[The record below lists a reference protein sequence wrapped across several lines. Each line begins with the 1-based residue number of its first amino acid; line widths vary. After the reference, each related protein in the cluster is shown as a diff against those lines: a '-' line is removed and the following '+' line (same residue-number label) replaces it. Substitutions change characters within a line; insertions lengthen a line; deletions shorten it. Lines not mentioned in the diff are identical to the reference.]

1 MATINYTVFPGDLTE
16 AGVETFSPQDLSVN
30 QSFNINSSY
39 DQEKHVVEL
48 HISDITQTH
57 LFENR
62 NYRGVQMLLNSVN
75 GSNVYLDPIED
86 IKSTGYEYG
95 DVFTTYNFLERL
107 SPTFYISSISPDRT
121 EVGVAPLSARET
133 YEDTLEVLREL
144 LGNDSYFDGIRL
156 NFGKNDLFIGLNV
169 GEYNG
174 EMVIK
179 LYEPLPDSYVLKD
192 TFTFDKIISDSVS
205 YFVVGEVQPEKVVFP
220 SLRGPNFNLVEEV
233 NTQSTEFM
241 SFEDLYNY
249 PVSRNYY
256 EVSTFLSQSGV
267 EVNIDYSEYE
277 NFINFSSAE
286 ERLINFKYKLELL
299 ENYEHSSSID
309 LHNKLHFD
317 NLITDIT
324 SRFDGYERFLYYQSG
339 SKSWP
344 KSNVTKPYEVE
355 TVFSSSQWFN
365 QEIESASLYDENNSS
380 RLRYTLPEFIREDQ
394 NNSSHLL
401 FLDMIG
407 QHFDQLWVSA
417 KGLSKR
423 YDTDNRL
430 DRGVSKEL
438 VGDLL
443 KSFGTK
449 LYSSNFSSKNL
460 AATLQGEFYQ
470 SGSEKI
476 NTFVTASNEPTPDK
490 DIIQETY
497 KRLYHNLP
505 YLTKT
510 KGTLRGL
517 KSLITTFGVPA
528 GYGLNTGSIYIQE
541 YGGEIQNEEFYSGYT
556 FPISSDLEKIKIS
569 NTGSYIGRTLSPYVS
584 IRKVEDVISQDI
596 HVIDVG
602 ISPTDESNRFIEENI
617 KTFYTEPSAYSI
629 PDEGLDAYV
638 MGSGFNVDEHIG
650 DPGEGKGDKYKSLQN
665 LNKIV
670 THGLDRYNLYSVIRL
685 MKFFDLQLFKM
696 IKDFVPGRVNVSTGI
711 LIKPHL
717 LDRSKI
723 TLPPPVVTQHEYT
736 GSIDMYEVEGTE
748 GNVIPSEE
756 STTHTITLSSK
767 IGSISKAIDD
777 QSPLYNGE
785 LGGTELVLLDGNLN
799 RDNFYKKS
807 AIPDIKYN
815 VKIKESSNELP
826 QPPLVEES
834 PNVSQ
839 GQLEVHYNQY
849 FVFTGGSYDF
859 YLTAKA
865 FNIHK
870 IDATGVDRSKNIKHA
885 TTYTIAGK
893 TFVVDTIIEYKDYFY
908 IDIVDIPDLTSGQK
922 VSTGLKGVLL
932 DPFIIDGFYNSDYN
946 VTLNNSEKDRISN
959 KFYKVDRTKD
969 INPQNL
975 ESILAGSA
983 TYANIQDSNYASKAF
998 TNIRYEGSRLQGQ
1011 ELNKYN
1017 QGDISIG
1024 KKPVVELMSHYV
1036 AYVESAETVDPLV
1049 ANKTQYSA
1057 KYLFDSEETVI
1068 DTSVTPDAYLFLTH
1082 NFPEKSTV
1090 SVQVEDPLFQEENN
1104 YYLNSNRKVFKSGKR
1119 VEYIGGTETVR
1130 NVFTSSIDFPAE
1142 GNVSDYEAKRI
1153 TKGIQL
1159 FTDSG
1164 IPESTTIKWKDLE
1177 YEGDGHTWDPSTNP
1191 MRYRF
1196 IEDSN
1201 AQVTFIVEGVLEV
1214 LFEGPLANAEVEVQI
1229 VLGNTDVIES
1239 KTVTLEYLGGSS
1251 GGSGGGL
1258 GPGGGFGGTGLNQ
1271 YEDVEFDLQS
1281 DYRFFA
1287 ASDEVSVKILT
1298 PAGYKLQLQEGATLT
1313 VLQSPKHNIQLSSSG
1328 SWQYGSD
1335 AGLEEDTIIA
1345 TPRLMSVYGDRIQST
1360 NQGST
1365 MPPATLPYTVEVGDE
1380 FRFQGSEKYVL
1391 VVIDVSPHPLN
1402 KRIIVTF
1409 NREIPSN
1416 LRSIY
1421 DITKHTHRRYVD
1433 DSSSI
1438 ILNQSKNPG
1447 ITSPIYVSPEYV
1459 TPELK
1464 GRAGEVVKDL
1474 KSKNLI

>member
-1 MATINYTVFPGDLTE
+1 MATINYTVFPGNLTE
-16 AGVETFSPQDLSVN
+16 AGVETFSTQDLSVVD
-30 QSFNINSSY
+30 SFNINSSY
-39 DQEKHVVEL
+39 DQEKHIVEL

-86 IKSTGYEYG
+86 IKVNGYEYG
-95 DVFTTYNFLERL
+95 DVFVSYNFLERL
-107 SPTFYISSISPDRT
+107 SNTFFISSISPDRT
-121 EVGVAPLSARET
+121 EVGVTPLSTEESYEET
-133 YEDTLEVLREL
+133 LVMLRDI
-144 LGNDSYFDGIRL
+144 LGNDSYFDEIRL
-156 NFGKNDLFIGLNV
+156 NFGGNDLFIGLNV
-169 GEYNG
+169 GEYNN

-205 YFVVGEVQPEKVVFP
+205 YFVSGEVQPEKVTFP

-241 SFEDLYNY
+241 SFEDLYKY

-299 ENYEHSSSID
+299 ENYEYSSSID
-309 LHNKLHFD
+309 SHNKLHFD

-344 KSNVTKPYEVE
+344 KTNSTKPYEVE
-355 TVFSSSQWFN
+355 TVFSSSQWYN
-365 QEIESASLYDENNSS
+365 EQIESASLYDENNSN

-423 YDTDNRL
+423 YDADNRL
-430 DRGVSKEL
+430 DKGVSKEI

-470 SGSEKI
+470 SGSEVI

-490 DIIQETY
+490 DIVQETY

-517 KSLITTFGVPA
+517 QSLISTFGVPA
-528 GYGLNTGSIYIQE
+528 QYGLNTGSIYIQE
-541 YGGEIQNEEFYSGYT
+541 YGGEIQNDDFYSGYT
-556 FPISSDLEKIKIS
+556 FPIPSDLEKIKID
-569 NTGSYIGRTLSPYVS
+569 NTGSYIGKTLSPYTS

-602 ISPTDESNRFIEENI
+602 LSPTDESNRYIEENV
-617 KTFYTEPSAYSI
+617 KTFYTDPSAYAI

-638 MGSGFNVDEHIG
+638 LGDGFNVDEYVG
-650 DPGEGKGDKYKSLQN
+650 DPREGSGNKYKSLQN
-665 LNKIV
+665 LNKII

-717 LDRSKI
+717 LDRSRI
-723 TLPPPVVTQHEYT
+723 HLGPPVVTQHEYS
-736 GSIDMYEVEGTE
+736 GSVDIVEVEGTE
-748 GNVIPSEE
+748 GNVIPFEE
-756 STTHTITLSSK
+756 STTHTIVQSNKT
-767 IGSISKAIDD
+767 GSISKVIDD

-785 LGGTELVLLDGNLN
+785 LGGTELVLSDGNLN
-799 RDNFYKKS
+799 SDNHYKKS
-807 AIPDIKYN
+807 SIPDIKYN
-815 VKIKESSNELP
+815 VTRDDSGGLSQID
-826 QPPLVEES
+826 PPLIGTPTS
-834 PNVSQ
+834 LPI
-839 GQLEVHYNQY
+839 GGLEVVYAM
-849 FVFTGGSYDF
+849 TLGSGF
-859 YLTAKA
+859 FASVTWTAMNLT
-865 FNIHK
+865 IHK
-870 IDATGVDRSKNIKHA
+870 IDATGVDRSKNIVNA
-885 TTYTIAGK
+885 TKITIAGR
-893 TFVVDTIIEYKDYFY
+893 TFTVSNIIEYSNYFF
-908 IDIVDIPDLTSGQK
+908 IDIIDKPGTSGQR

-932 DPFIIDGFYNSDYN
+932 DPFIVEGFYNSDYN
-946 VTLNNSEKDRISN
+946 VTLNNSEEDRISN
-959 KFYKVDRTKD
+959 KFYKVDRTRD

-998 TNIRYEGSRLQGQ
+998 TNVRYGGIKLQGQ
-1011 ELNKYN
+1011 ELNEYT
-1017 QGDISIG
+1017 QGDVSIG
-1024 KKPVVELMSHYV
+1024 KTPVIELMSHYV
-1036 AYVESAETVDPLV
+1036 AYVESALTLDPLV

-1057 KYLFDSEETVI
+1057 KYLFDAEETVI

-1090 SVQVEDPLFQEENN
+1090 SVQVEDPLFGEENN

-1119 VEYIGGTETVR
+1119 AEYLGGTETVR
-1130 NVFTSSIDFPAE
+1130 NVFTSSVDFPAE
-1142 GNVSDYEAKRI
+1142 GNVSNYEGQR
-1153 TKGIQL
+1153 TSDFNQL
-1159 FTDSG
+1159 FQDTGGTATFD
-1164 IPESTTIKWKDLE
+1164 DFN
-1177 YEGDGHTWDPSTNP
+1177 YEGDGHTWEQTTVTKYKFS
-1191 MRYRF
+1191 
-1196 IEDSN
+1196 EDSR
-1201 AQVTFIVEGVLEV
+1201 AQVKFIVEGSLSIQLGPTQDAEV
-1214 LFEGPLANAEVEVQI
+1214 LVQV
-1229 VLGNTDVIES
+1229 VLGTSDVIEE
-1239 KTVTLEYLGGSS
+1239 KTINIPINSTGLGGQWD
-1251 GGSGGGL
+1251 
-1258 GPGGGFGGTGLNQ
+1258 TV
-1271 YEDVEFDLQS
+1271 DFDLDS

-1287 ASDEVSVKILT
+1287 ANDKVSIKISSPT
-1298 PAGYKLQLQEGATLT
+1298 GHKSQLLSGATFT
-1313 VLQSPKHNIQLSSSG
+1313 AVQTPKHNIKIDSSVL
-1328 SWQYGSD
+1328 WQYGSVYSLGD
-1335 AGLEEDTIIA
+1335 DTIIA
-1345 TPRLMSVYGDRIQST
+1345 SSLLMSVYGDRIQSL

-1365 MPPATLPYTVEVGDE
+1365 MPLTTLPYTVEVGDE
-1380 FRFQGSEKYVL
+1380 FRFNGSEKYVL
-1391 VVIDVSPHPLN
+1391 VVVDVSKHPLN
-1402 KRIIVTF
+1402 GRIVVTF

-1416 LRSIY
+1416 LQYIY
-1421 DITKHTHRRYVD
+1421 DITKYTHRRYVD

-1447 ITSPIYVSPEYV
+1447 VTSPIYVSPKYI
-1459 TPELK
+1459 TPQLK

>member
-16 AGVETFSPQDLSVN
+16 AGVETFSTQDLSVN
-30 QSFNINSSY
+30 ESFNINSSY

-86 IKSTGYEYG
+86 IKSNGYEYG

-107 SPTFYISSISPDRT
+107 SNTFYISSISPDRT
-121 EVGVAPLSARET
+121 EVGVTPLVVDES
-133 YEDTLEVLREL
+133 YEDTLEVLEDIL
-144 LGNDSYFDGIRL
+144 SNDSYFDEIRL

-205 YFVVGEVQPEKVVFP
+205 YFVVGEVQPEKVVLP

-344 KSNVTKPYEVE
+344 KSNDTKPYEVE

-365 QEIESASLYDENNSS
+365 QEIESASLYDEDNSS

-470 SGSEKI
+470 SGSEEI

-490 DIIQETY
+490 DIVQETY

-569 NTGSYIGRTLSPYVS
+569 NTGSYIGKTLSPYTS

-617 KTFYTEPSAYSI
+617 KTFYTEPSAYAI

-736 GSIDMYEVEGTE
+736 GSIDMLEVEGTE

-756 STTHTITLSSK
+756 STTHTITLSNK
-767 IGSISKAIDD
+767 TGSISKVIDD

-785 LGGTELVLLDGNLN
+785 LGGTELVLSDGNLN
-799 RDNFYKKS
+799 RDNSYKKS
-807 AIPDIKYN
+807 AVPDIKYN
-815 VKIKESSNELP
+815 ISKTIPSTVSPVPDPNSPSGPSDPPPPND
-826 QPPLVEES
+826 PLVVQEGGLDVRYDLVQS
-834 PNVSQ
+834 AFGP
-839 GQLEVHYNQY
+839 QL
-849 FVFTGGSYDF
+849 TR
-859 YLTAKA
+859 TAR
-865 FNIHK
+865 FLNIHK
-870 IDATGVDRSKNIKHA
+870 IDADGVDRTENIKHA
-885 TTYTIAGK
+885 TKITVAGRN
-893 TFVVDTIIEYKDYFY
+893 FIISDIIEYSYFFF
-908 IDIVDIPDLTSGQK
+908 IDIVDVPNLSSGQT
-922 VSTGLKGVLL
+922 VPVGLKGVLL
-932 DPFIIDGFYNSDYN
+932 DPFIVDGFYNSDYN

-998 TNIRYEGSRLQGQ
+998 TGIRYEGSKLQGQ

-1090 SVQVEDPLFQEENN
+1090 SVQVEDPLFNEANN
-1104 YYLNSNRKVFKSGKR
+1104 YYLNSDRVVFKSGKR
-1119 VEYIGGTETVR
+1119 AEYIGGTETTLG
-1130 NVFTSSIDFPAE
+1130 NFIFPTVFDAA
-1142 GNVSDYEAKRI
+1142 GVVSDY
-1153 TKGIQL
+1153 QL
-1159 FTDSG
+1159 YAT
-1164 IPESTTIKWKDLE
+1164 
-1177 YEGDGHTWDPSTNP
+1177 STNLQTDINFFGTDLVFETVDVVGDSSA
-1191 MRYRF
+1191 MTYDNSTGTYTF
-1196 IEDSN
+1196 NEDTN
-1201 AQVTFIVEGVLEV
+1201 AQVQFTVRGIIDNNSSSPSPDTITLE
-1214 LFEGPLANAEVEVQI
+1214 LI
-1229 VLGNTDVIES
+1229 LGNTVIE
-1239 KTVTLEYLGGSS
+1239 TVSIEVADGDEKEISLTSSFRKFAENDEIKIKLYADHPTIRLLTGATFEARQSPVSRVEIAEGAMWQRFPSS
-1251 GGSGGGL
+1251 GTTNQL
-1258 GPGGGFGGTGLNQ
+1258 KATGKLMTV
-1271 YEDVEFDLQS
+1271 YE
-1281 DYRFFA
+1281 
-1287 ASDEVSVKILT
+1287 K
-1298 PAGYKLQLQEGATLT
+1298 
-1313 VLQSPKHNIQLSSSG
+1313 
-1328 SWQYGSD
+1328 
-1335 AGLEEDTIIA
+1335 
-1345 TPRLMSVYGDRIQST
+1345 RIQAV

-1365 MPPATLPYTVEVGDE
+1365 MPLATLRYSAEIGDE
-1380 FRFQGSEKYVL
+1380 FRFLGSEEFTFIVVGISEHL
-1391 VVIDVSPHPLN
+1391 SRVVIE
-1402 KRIIVTF
+1402 F
-1409 NREIPSN
+1409 NREIPDTIN
-1416 LRSIY
+1416 IGRF
-1421 DITKHTHRRYVD
+1421 THRRYVD

-1438 ILNQSKNPG
+1438 ILNQTKNPG
-1447 ITSPIYVSPEYV
+1447 ITSPIYVSPEYI
-1459 TPELK
+1459 TPELR
-1464 GRAGEVVKDL
+1464 GRAGEIVKDL

>member
-16 AGVETFSPQDLSVN
+16 AGVETFSTQDLSVN
-30 QSFNINSSY
+30 ESFNINSSY
-39 DQEKHVVEL
+39 DQEKHIVEL

-86 IKSTGYEYG
+86 IKVNGYEYG

-107 SPTFYISSISPDRT
+107 SNTFYISSISPDRT
-121 EVGVAPLSARET
+121 EVGVTPLSTEET
-133 YEDTLEVLREL
+133 YQDTLEVLREL

-169 GEYNG
+169 GEYNN

-179 LYEPLPDSYVLKD
+179 LYEPLPDTYVLKD
-192 TFTFDKIISDSVS
+192 RFTFDKIISDSVS
-205 YFVVGEVQPEKVVFP
+205 YFVVGEVQPEKVTFP
-220 SLRGPNFNLVEEV
+220 SLRGPNFNLVEET

-267 EVNIDYSEYE
+267 EVNIDYLEYE

-309 LHNKLHFD
+309 SHNKIHFD

-344 KSNVTKPYEVE
+344 KTNDTKPYEVE
-355 TVFSSSQWFN
+355 TVFSSSQWYN
-365 QEIESASLYDENNSS
+365 QEIESASLYDENNSN

-423 YDTDNRL
+423 YDADNRL
-430 DRGVSKEL
+430 DKGVSKEI

-470 SGSEKI
+470 SGSEEI
-476 NTFVTASNEPTPDK
+476 NHFITASNEPTPDK
-490 DIIQETY
+490 DIVQETY

-528 GYGLNTGSIYIQE
+528 EYGLNTGSIYIQE
-541 YGGEIQNEEFYSGYT
+541 YGGEIQNDEFYSGYT
-556 FPISSDLEKIKIS
+556 YPISSDLDKIKID
-569 NTGSYIGRTLSPYVS
+569 NTGSYIGKTLSPHTS
-584 IRKVEDVISQDI
+584 IRKVKDVISQDI

-602 ISPTDESNRFIEENI
+602 ISPTDESNRYIEENV
-617 KTFYTEPSAYSI
+617 KTFYTEPSAYAI
-629 PDEGLDAYV
+629 PDEGLSAYV

-650 DPGEGKGDKYKSLQN
+650 DPREGTGNKYKSLQN

-696 IKDFVPGRVNVSTGI
+696 IKDFVPGRVNISTGI
-711 LIKPHL
+711 LIKPHV

-723 TLPPPVVTQHEYT
+723 HLPHPIVTQHEYSS
-736 GSIDMYEVEGTE
+736 SIDMVEVEGTE
-748 GNVIPSEE
+748 GNVIPFEE
-756 STTHTITLSSK
+756 STTHTITLSNK
-767 IGSISKAIDD
+767 TGSISKVIDD
-777 QSPLYNGE
+777 QSPLLNGE
-785 LGGTELVLLDGNLN
+785 LGGTELVLSDGNLN
-799 RDNFYKKS
+799 RDNYYKKS
-807 AIPDIKYN
+807 SIPDIRYN
-815 VKIKESSNELP
+815 VTKDFLSDVSNINP
-826 QPPLVEES
+826 GGAVGVDPPPVDDPLVVPE
-834 PNVSQ
+834 
-839 GQLEVHYNQY
+839 GGLEVTYQ
-849 FVFTGGSYDF
+849 VVDTLPPSR
-859 YLTAKA
+859 TALHL
-865 FNIHK
+865 NIHK
-870 IDATGVDRSKNIKHA
+870 IDANGVDRSDNIKYA
-885 TTYTIAGK
+885 TKITVAGREF
-893 TFVVDTIIEYKDYFY
+893 TVEDIIEYPYYFF
-908 IDIVDIPDLTSGQK
+908 IDV
-922 VSTGLKGVLL
+922 VNVTGLSNGQTVPVGLRGILL
-932 DPFIIDGFYNSDYN
+932 DPFVVDKFYNSDYN

-959 KFYKVDRTKD
+959 KFHKVDRTKD
-969 INPQNL
+969 ILPQNL

-983 TYANIQDSNYASKAF
+983 TYANIQDSNYASKAY
-998 TNIRYEGSRLQGQ
+998 TGIRYDGSRLVGQ
-1011 ELNKYN
+1011 ELNEYTP
-1017 QGDISIG
+1017 GDTSIG
-1024 KKPVVELMSHYV
+1024 KKPVIELMSHYV
-1036 AYVESAETVDPLV
+1036 GYVESAETLDPLV

-1068 DTSVTPDAYLFLTH
+1068 DTAVTPDAYLFLTH

-1090 SVQVEDPLFQEENN
+1090 RVQVEDPLFNETNN
-1104 YYLNSNRKVFKSGKR
+1104 YYLNSDRKVFKSGKR
-1119 VEYIGGTETVR
+1119 AEYIGGTETTLG
-1130 NVFTSSIDFPAE
+1130 NFTSSVYYPAA
-1142 GNVSDYEAKRI
+1142 GNVSDYTLYA
-1153 TKGIQL
+1153 T
-1159 FTDSG
+1159 
-1164 IPESTTIKWKDLE
+1164 STTLQQDVANLGTDLVFGTVDV
-1177 YEGDGHTWDPSTNP
+1177 EGDSSAMSYNSTTGVYTFN
-1191 MRYRF
+1191 
-1196 IEDSN
+1196 EDTN
-1201 AQVTFIVEGVLEV
+1201 ANVQFIVRG
-1214 LFEGPLANAEVEVQI
+1214 I
-1229 VLGNTDVIES
+1229 VDNNSSSPSPD
-1239 KTVTLEYLGGSS
+1239 TVTLELLLGTTVIETISI
-1251 GGSGGGL
+1251 
-1258 GPGGGFGGTGLNQ
+1258 
-1271 YEDVEFDLQS
+1271 EVAD
-1281 DYRFFA
+1281 
-1287 ASDEVSVKILT
+1287 SDEKEISLISSFRNFANTDEIKI
-1298 PAGYKLQLQEGATLT
+1298 KLYAEHPTIQLLPGATLEAR
-1313 VLQSPKHNIQLSSSG
+1313 QSPSAQIRVSSEGLWFPHTALNQLK
-1328 SWQYGSD
+1328 
-1335 AGLEEDTIIA
+1335 A
-1345 TPRLMSVYGDRIQST
+1345 TAQLMTVYGTRIQAT
-1360 NQGST
+1360 NNGST
-1365 MPPATLPYTVEVGDE
+1365 MPPATLPYTVEIGDE
-1380 FRFQGSEKYVL
+1380 FRFNGDEQYTLL
-1391 VVIDVSPHPLN
+1391 VVGTSTHNSRVVVEFD
-1402 KRIIVTF
+1402 KD
-1409 NREIPSN
+1409 IPSFFN
-1416 LRSIY
+1416 LNEF
-1421 DITKHTHRRYVD
+1421 THRRYVD

-1438 ILNQSKNPG
+1438 ILNQAKNPG
-1447 ITSPIYVSPEYV
+1447 ITSPIYVSPKYI

>member
-16 AGVETFSPQDLSVN
+16 AGVETFSTQDLSVN
-30 QSFNINSSY
+30 ESFNINSSY
-39 DQEKHVVEL
+39 DQERHIVEL

-86 IKSTGYEYG
+86 IKVNGYEYG

-107 SPTFYISSISPDRT
+107 SNTFYISSISPDRT
-121 EVGVAPLSARET
+121 EVGVTPLSTKET
-133 YEDTLEVLREL
+133 YQDTLEVLREL

-169 GEYNG
+169 GEYNN

-179 LYEPLPDSYVLKD
+179 LYEPLPDTYVLKD
-192 TFTFDKIISDSVS
+192 RFTFDKIISDSVS
-205 YFVVGEVQPEKVVFP
+205 YFVVGEVQPEKVTFP
-220 SLRGPNFNLVEEV
+220 SLRGPNFNLVEET

-267 EVNIDYSEYE
+267 EVNIDYLEYE

-309 LHNKLHFD
+309 SHNKIHFD

-344 KSNVTKPYEVE
+344 KTNDTKPYEVE
-355 TVFSSSQWFN
+355 TVFSSSQWYN
-365 QEIESASLYDENNSS
+365 QEIESASLYDENNSN

-423 YDTDNRL
+423 YDADNRL
-430 DRGVSKEL
+430 DKGVSKEI

-470 SGSEKI
+470 SGSEEI
-476 NTFVTASNEPTPDK
+476 NHFITASNEPTPDK
-490 DIIQETY
+490 DIVQETY

-528 GYGLNTGSIYIQE
+528 EYGLNTGSIYIQE
-541 YGGEIQNEEFYSGYT
+541 YGGEIQNDEFYSGYT
-556 FPISSDLEKIKIS
+556 YPISSDLDKIKID
-569 NTGSYIGRTLSPYVS
+569 NTGSYIGKTLSPHTS
-584 IRKVEDVISQDI
+584 IRKVKDVISQDI

-602 ISPTDESNRFIEENI
+602 ISPTDESNRYIEENV
-617 KTFYTEPSAYSI
+617 KTFYTEPSAYAI
-629 PDEGLDAYV
+629 PDEGLSAYV

-650 DPGEGKGDKYKSLQN
+650 DPREGTGNKYKSLQN

-696 IKDFVPGRVNVSTGI
+696 IKDFVPGRVNISTGI
-711 LIKPHL
+711 LIKPHV

-723 TLPPPVVTQHEYT
+723 HLPHPIVTQHEYSS
-736 GSIDMYEVEGTE
+736 SIDMVEVEGTE
-748 GNVIPSEE
+748 GNVIPFEE
-756 STTHTITLSSK
+756 STTHTITLSNK
-767 IGSISKAIDD
+767 TGSISKVIDD
-777 QSPLYNGE
+777 QSPLLNGE
-785 LGGTELVLLDGNLN
+785 LGGTELVLSDGNLN
-799 RDNFYKKS
+799 RDNYYKKS
-807 AIPDIKYN
+807 SIPDIKYN
-815 VKIKESSNELP
+815 VTKDFLSSTSEINSGEE
-826 QPPLVEES
+826 QEGPPPVEYLVSEGGLEVTYQLVEI
-834 PNVSQ
+834 
-839 GQLEVHYNQY
+839 L
-849 FVFTGGSYDF
+849 GGFSR
-859 YLTAKA
+859 TALHL
-865 FNIHK
+865 NIHK
-870 IDATGVDRSKNIKHA
+870 IDANGVDRSDNIRYA
-885 TTYTIAGK
+885 TKITVAGREFTIEN
-893 TFVVDTIIEYKDYFY
+893 IIEYPNYFF
-908 IDIVDIPDLTSGQK
+908 IDIVNVTGLSNGQT
-922 VSTGLKGVLL
+922 VPVGLKGVLL
-932 DPFIIDGFYNSDYN
+932 DPFIVEGFYNSDYN
-946 VTLNNSEKDRISN
+946 VTLNNSEKDRTSS
-959 KFYKVDRTKD
+959 KFYKVDRSRD
-969 INPQNL
+969 IIPQNL
-975 ESILAGSA
+975 DSILLRSA
-983 TYANIQDSNYASKAF
+983 TYANIQDSSYASKAY
-998 TNIRYEGSRLQGQ
+998 TGIRYDGSRLVGQ
-1011 ELNKYN
+1011 ELNKYTP
-1017 QGDISIG
+1017 GDTSIG
-1024 KKPVVELMSHYV
+1024 KKPVIELMSHYI
-1036 AYVESAETVDPLV
+1036 AYVESAKTLDPLV

-1068 DTSVTPDAYLFLTH
+1068 DTAVTPDAYLFLTH
-1082 NFPEKSTV
+1082 NFPEKSKV
-1090 SVQVEDPLFQEENN
+1090 RVQVEDPLFQEENN
-1104 YYLNSNRKVFKSGKR
+1104 YYLNSVRKVFKSGKR
-1119 VEYIGGTETVR
+1119 AEYIGGTETVR
-1130 NVFTSSIDFPAE
+1130 NVFTSSVDFPAE
-1142 GNVSDYEAKRI
+1142 GNTSNYESKRYESDP
-1153 TKGIQL
+1153 QL
-1159 FTDSG
+1159 LIGNTPKLKFS
-1164 IPESTTIKWKDLE
+1164 EEE
-1177 YEGDGHTWDPSTNP
+1177 YQGDGHKWNHSPTTGTTYEFTEP
-1191 MRYRF
+1191 
-1196 IEDSN
+1196 SN
-1201 AQVTFIVEGVLEV
+1201 AQVKFTSTGTITSIEGSTQD
-1214 LFEGPLANAEVEVQI
+1214 AEVTLQI
-1229 VLGNTDVIES
+1229 HLQGYGQIAEKEIIIPYN
-1239 KTVTLEYLGGSS
+1239 GAS
-1251 GGSGGGL
+1251 GGNSGNQFG
-1258 GPGGGFGGTGLNQ
+1258 GPGPTGGTGLGNQ
-1271 YEDVEFDLQS
+1271 WNTVEFDIES
-1281 DYRFFA
+1281 NYRFFA
-1287 ASDEVSVKILT
+1287 NEDKITVQVSSPTGHKLEVGLN
-1298 PAGYKLQLQEGATLT
+1298 ATFT
-1313 VLQSPKHNIQLSSSG
+1313 AIQTPKHNIKILNSAL
-1328 SWQYGSD
+1328 WQYHPDSLD
-1335 AGLEEDTIIA
+1335 KIVA
-1345 TPRLMSVYGDRIQST
+1345 TPFLMQVYGDRIQAL

-1365 MPPATLPYTVEVGDE
+1365 MPPATLTYTVEVGDE
-1380 FRFQGSEKYVL
+1380 FRFNGAERYTL
-1391 VVIDVSPHPLN
+1391 VVVDVSKHPVHS
-1402 KRIIVTF
+1402 RIVVTF
-1409 NREIPSN
+1409 NRTIPED
-1416 LRSIY
+1416 LRYIY
-1421 DITKHTHRRYVD
+1421 DINKFTHRRYVD

-1438 ILNQSKNPG
+1438 ILNQAKNPG